1 MRIFGIL
8 FLLLTLVFDLRSMQN
23 VLPDTSG
30 APSIKYSRQ
39 QFKKEQKDL
48 KNFEKQIKE
57 WKSAVKKSNP
67 DYLNSLMGKLME
79 TLRKEHDEMSDR
91 VSERSKKMLPPGVKT
106 KQDSAFLADRP
117 KVYNAELADQ
127 RPRITKEEIFRK
139 KLESDYLSE
148 YVPVVREE
156 KKILAR
162 LKNID
167 EFNSETPSSVF
178 TDITND
184 FEQFREQMKIELAL
198 LKRETAK
205 K

>member
-8 FLLLTLVFDLRSMQN
+8 FCLLSFAFDGRSTEN
-23 VLPDTSG
+23 PLADTSG
-30 APSIKYSRQ
+30 SPSIKYTKQ
-39 QFKKEQKDL
+39 QYKKEQKDL
-48 KNFEKQIKE
+48 KVFEKQIKE
-57 WKSAVKKSNP
+57 WRSALKKPNP
-67 DYLNSLMGKLME
+67 DYLNTLMGKLME

-106 KQDSAFLADRP
+106 KQDSALLADKP

-139 KLESDYLSE
+139 KMESDYLSA

-156 KKILAR
+156 KKILAK
-162 LKNID
+162 LKNMD
-167 EFNSETPSSVF
+167 EFNAETTTSVYNE
-178 TDITND
+178 ITND
-184 FEQFREQMKIELAL
+184 FERFKHQMKIELDL
-198 LKRETAK
+198 LKKETAK